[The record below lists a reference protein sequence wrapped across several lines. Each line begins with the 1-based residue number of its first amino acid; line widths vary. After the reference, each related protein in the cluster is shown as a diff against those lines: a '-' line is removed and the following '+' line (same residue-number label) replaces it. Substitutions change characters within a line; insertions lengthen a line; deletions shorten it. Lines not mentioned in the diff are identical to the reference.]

1 MSQKRNSAASS
12 KTTASD
18 APPPGRFPA
27 IWGKR
32 NSDGALF
39 IRWKVLLVYTLS
51 GLFAVWLIAVVSL
64 FFFVK
69 YRSGHTTVKFTHIIG
84 LPFTLKDYRES
95 KGKFWIELGLEAA
108 KQNQWHT
115 AFGLLRQ
122 GLPHDPSHEE
132 ARRYL
137 AQIYLMAGRP
147 ELARGVLLEGLP
159 YHSDQDT
166 YLRTVITTLF
176 SQQADE
182 AVVEAVDGV
191 LKNGDLP
198 LQTQRMLAV
207 AKLYAL
213 FNRDR
218 FEQIPAAIESGG
230 LRDAVEAKFIEARV
244 AWETGT
250 PETAL
255 ALLRVLHA
263 RVPQDG
269 EIYRTLLLYLRESD
283 RMDEARRL
291 ALSRSVARPN
301 EPDAYLDFISI
312 CAEAGEVERQNQA
325 INDYLRLF
333 ALDANALTRL
343 SIWASRTGAAS
354 LAWRIVELCPL
365 GSEAARNTRLLAIEA
380 ELALKTYTEADRRAA
395 EALAADLGWNQS
407 QRLTLLGM
415 QGIAQIGLGKVTE
428 GQGLLARMLDS
439 SAVAAPSLTSL
450 AKQARRAG
458 DEAAAVRMLERAL
471 KMDASHQPAL
481 IELLEIQM
489 AAGHLDR
496 SLDLVERLP
505 QTRKP
510 SPVFMRSLIEQ
521 LESDAYLYV
530 PARHG
535 VVDKLQN
542 RLRQAGAEPVI

>member
-1 MSQKRNSAASS
+1 MLA
-12 KTTASD
+12 
-18 APPPGRFPA
+18 
-27 IWGKR
+27 
-32 NSDGALF
+32 
-39 IRWKVLLVYTLS
+39 YTLS
-51 GLFAVWLIAVVSL
+51 GLFALWLIAVVSL

-69 YRSGHTTVKFTHIIG
+69 YRSGHTTVKFSHIVG
-84 LPFTLKDYRES
+84 LPFTLKAYRES
-95 KGKFWIELGLEAA
+95 KGKFWIELGIEAA

-159 YHSDQDT
+159 FHSDQDT

-182 AVVEAVDGV
+182 AVVEAADG
-191 LKNGDLP
+191 LLNNDTLP
-198 LQTQRMLAV
+198 AQTRRMLAV
-207 AKLYAL
+207 ARLYAL

-218 FEQIPAAIESGG
+218 FDQIPAAIETGG
-230 LRDAVEAKFIEARV
+230 LTDAVEAKFIEARV

-255 ALLRVLHA
+255 ALLRTLHT
-263 RVPQDG
+263 RVPQDS
-269 EIYRTLLLYLRESD
+269 EIYRTLLLYLRQSE
-283 RMDEARRL
+283 RVDEARRL

-301 EPDAYLDFISI
+301 DPDAYLDFIAI

-325 INDYLRLF
+325 IDDYLRQF
-333 ALDANALTRL
+333 ALDTTALTRL
-343 SIWASRTGAAS
+343 AIWASRSGAAS
-354 LAWRIVELCPL
+354 LAWRIVDLCPL

-380 ELALKTYTEADRRAA
+380 ELALKTYADADRRAA

-407 QRLTLLGM
+407 QRLTLTAM

-428 GQGLLARMLDS
+428 GQGLVARMLDS
-439 SAVAAPSLTSL
+439 NLVSAPSLTSL

-458 DEAAAVRMLERAL
+458 DEGAAVRMLERAL

-481 IELLEIQM
+481 IELLEIQL
-489 AAGHLDR
+489 AAGQLDR

-510 SPVFMRSLIEQ
+510 SVVFMRNLIEQ
-521 LESDAYLYV
+521 LESDTYLYL

-535 VVDKLQN
+535 VVEKLQN
-542 RLRQAGAEPVI
+542 RLRQTRAEPVI